1 MPQLRSSGHDGWR
14 LPGTHTRIEP
24 LPRRRWRSRCRGE
37 DRAHLCPPPT
47 ACPATPSA
55 VAPSIA
61 RVATALK
68 RTPAREDAL
77 ADVDW
82 AFLTT
87 PDAHALHGLH
97 PYPAKFV
104 PALPR
109 VVIERLTEPGDL
121 VMDPFA
127 GSGTALVEAL
137 LLGRRAV
144 GGDLNP
150 VAIVTSRAKSRRLTP
165 EQLRRLD
172 HARDEIP
179 DRVTEALSQPA
190 ALALPADWEPTAG
203 RRFRG
208 LSFWFSREVALEL
221 AALKAAIAVETDEAC
236 RSVLDMCLS
245 SIVVSV
251 SWQDSDTRYVRR
263 AKKIEQGYPTS
274 LYLRRLATAR
284 AAIQQLSA
292 EASFSSEVFMSDA
305 RTADYADEQT
315 VRLIVTSPP
324 YPNAWSYHLYHQNRI
339 LWLDHDPWAFKD
351 QEIGHHRAYSATG
364 GSGESD
370 FKDDM
375 HKSMEAMK
383 RALQPDGR
391 IVIVVGDSIVRG
403 AVVRNDAVVMEA
415 GINAGLTPVAAY
427 NRFIDPKRKAFNPS
441 IGKIKTEHILVF
453 RR

>member
-1 MPQLRSSGHDGWR
+1 M
-14 LPGTHTRIEP
+14 
-24 LPRRRWRSRCRGE
+24 
-37 DRAHLCPPPT
+37 
-47 ACPATPSA
+47 
-55 VAPSIA
+55 
-61 RVATALK
+61 ATAL
-68 RTPAREDAL
+68 RNPAPEDVL
-77 ADVDW
+77 ADSDWSFVD
-82 AFLTT
+82 A
-87 PDAHALHGLH
+87 PEAHAVHGLH

-109 VVIERLTEPGDL
+109 LVIQRLTEPGDL

-137 LLGRRAV
+137 LQGRRAV

-150 VAIVTSRAKSRRLTP
+150 VAIVTARAKTSRLTP
-165 EQLRRLD
+165 QQLARLD
-172 HARDEIP
+172 DAGDKIP
-179 DRVTEALSQPA
+179 DRVADALSRPGD
-190 ALALPADWEPTAG
+190 LVLPPNWEPTAG

-208 LSFWFSREVALEL
+208 LSFWFSRDVAMEL
-221 AALKAAIAVETDEAC
+221 AALKTAIGDEPDEAC

-245 SIVVSV
+245 SIIVSV

-263 AKKIEQGYPTS
+263 AKKIAQGYPTS
-274 LYLRRLATAR
+274 LYLRRLAAAR

-292 EASFSSEVFMSDA
+292 QARFSGEVFMADS

-351 QEIGHHRAYSATG
+351 QEIGHHRAYSAAG

-375 HKSMEAMK
+375 QKSMEAMK
-383 RALQPDGR
+383 RALRQDGR
-391 IVIVVGDSIVRG
+391 VVIVVGDSIVRG
-403 AVVRNDAVVMEA
+403 AVVRNDAVVVEA
-415 GINAGLTPVAAY
+415 GISAGFTPVAAY

-453 RR
+453 RP